1 MPQTIHPEDPRLTWQ
16 GAISFHRTDDWVMPW
31 RIPYDDR
38 ILFPPDAL
46 RDRAAMPAGV
56 RISFHSDT
64 NMLAGSVVPWV
75 GEPDPGSPI
84 DLYCD
89 GESVGSAPLE
99 GKKGFRFE
107 DLPVGKKLLELWLPQ
122 HGEFRLCGLELSDGA
137 TLEPYDDRRPRWVAY
152 GSSITHCR
160 TAASPSLTW
169 PAVAARACD
178 FNLTCL
184 GYGGGCH
191 LEPMIARMMRDLPA
205 DYISMKVGI
214 NMYTAA
220 SIGLRTFIPAII
232 GFVHILREK
241 HPDTPLAVISPIY
254 SPPRETTENAV
265 GFTLSAMR
273 AEVAEAVALMQGR
286 GDRSLHYVDGTT
298 LFGPDMLDMLPDD
311 LHPDAEGYQAL
322 GRNFVEKVAAPIF
335 GRAPVM
341 A

>member
-1 MPQTIHPEDPRLTWQ
+1 MPQTIRPDDPRLTWQ
-16 GAISFHRTDDWVMPW
+16 GAISFHDTDQWRMPW
-31 RIPYDDR
+31 RIPYEDR
-38 ILFPPDAL
+38 ALFPPDAL
-46 RDRAAMPAGV
+46 RERAAMPAGV
-56 RISFHSDT
+56 RISFRSDAET
-64 NMLAGSVVPWV
+64 VSGQVVPA
-75 GEPDPGSPI
+75 GESSPI
-84 DLYCD
+84 DLYRD
-89 GESVGSAPLE
+89 GKFHGSAQLE
-99 GKKGFRFE
+99 GE
-107 DLPVGKKLLELWLPQ
+107 DSFAFSGLPGGEKLVELWLPQ

-137 TLEPYDDRRPRWVAY
+137 SLEPYDDRRPRWVAY

-169 PAVAARACD
+169 PAVAARAGD

-191 LEPMIARMMRDLPA
+191 LEPMIARMMRELPA

-214 NMYTAA
+214 NMYNAA

-241 HPDTPLAVISPIY
+241 HPDTPLAVISPIH
-254 SPPRETTENAV
+254 SPPRETTENAM

-298 LFGPDMLDMLPDD
+298 LFGPDMVHMLPDD
-311 LHPDAEGYQAL
+311 LHPDAEGYQAM

-335 GRAPVM
+335 GRAPVT

>member
-1 MPQTIHPEDPRLTWQ
+1 
-16 GAISFHRTDDWVMPW
+16 
-31 RIPYDDR
+31 
-38 ILFPPDAL
+38 
-46 RDRAAMPAGV
+46 MPAGV
-56 RISFHSDT
+56 RIAFRSDT
-64 NMLAGSVVPWV
+64 ETVRGAVVPTV
-75 GEPDPGSPI
+75 ESSPI

-89 GESVGSAPLE
+89 GEFHGSAPLE
-99 GKKGFRFE
+99 GQDGFQFSG
-107 DLPVGKKLLELWLPQ
+107 LPASEKLLELWLPQ
-122 HGEFRLCGLELSDGA
+122 HGEFRLCGLDLSDGA

-169 PAVAARACD
+169 PAVAARASY

-214 NMYTAA
+214 NMYNAA
-220 SIGLRTFIPAII
+220 SIGLRTFMPAII

-273 AEVAEAVALMQGR
+273 AEVAEAVALLQAR
-286 GDRSLHYVDGTT
+286 GDANLHYVDGMT
-298 LFGPDMLDMLPDD
+298 LFGPELAGMLPDD
-311 LHPDAEGYQAL
+311 LHPDAAGYQAM
-322 GRNFVEKVAAPIF
+322 GRNFVDRVAGPVF
-335 GRAPVM
+335 GRAPVT